1 MAIRVQCQC
10 GQSLSVP
17 DDKAGKSGKCPK
29 CGELIRIPQASAA
42 NALASAAKA
51 TTAAKSP
58 TPKASRPANVPA
70 KAATV
75 PTSDEPSL
83 RPNSQNI
90 KALLEEVGLAKRV
103 GSFCPNCDKPF
114 AQGAVFC
121 IKCGLNFA
129 TGEKSNQ
136 YELES
141 TRLEFDNMHLNEAAE
156 MMKRDQALASR
167 MLNAG
172 VPWWVILCVLLSGLL
187 IVATGCLLVEAAQ
200 GGARPTDTP
209 IGRLQ
214 AYPAKWIWL
223 GLLACNC
230 VLVSVFAH
238 MATTGHAFRESRTK
252 GLMCL
257 FVPGFSPI
265 FGMMRIKQIRGTV
278 ISYWVAMVVGIPLI
292 IYIAAMAPPI

>member
-1 MAIRVQCQC
+1 MFLTTRQ
-10 GQSLSVP
+10 GSP
-17 DDKAGKSGKCPK
+17 GKCPK

-51 TTAAKSP
+51 TTARQISQL
-58 TPKASRPANVPA
+58 PKRVAPANAPA

-209 IGRLQ
+209 HRSLAGLSCQMDLVRLACLQ
-214 AYPAKWIWL
+214 LCFGERLCPYGNHRARLSRIANERAHVPFRSR
-223 GLLACNC
+223 LLAH
-230 VLVSVFAH
+230 LRHDAH
-238 MATTGHAFRESRTK
+238 QADSWNGDILLDCHGRWHSSHYLYRGDGPTH
-252 GLMCL
+252 LMRL
-257 FVPGFSPI
+257 HQSNAGS
-265 FGMMRIKQIRGTV
+265 
-278 ISYWVAMVVGIPLI
+278 
-292 IYIAAMAPPI
+292 